1 MTAKTSLAELAVGDT
16 IRWGCWVDDG
26 TTTTVVGADAER
38 IQVLNPDAGRIFG
51 NRNRSPETA
60 LDAEFNVVAAR
71 ALHEEEKDARTEHD
85 AG

>member
-51 NRNRSPETA
+51 NRNRSPETFTYKRTSKRLAA
-60 LDAEFNVVAAR
+60 LTGLAPAKR
-71 ALHEEEKDARTEHD
+71 
-85 AG
+85 